1 MYLQCHSSFSFQYG
15 SIPPDRLAEFA
26 ASCAPE
32 RLALTDINCMAAHAE
47 FAKACDRLGAAY
59 LLGVDFRYKN
69 RLQYILIAR
78 NEAGYAFI
86 NAHLSERNAEAA
98 YPGAPDLYPDF
109 PDSVFALYPPDT
121 MPVKAPN
128 HVFMMVRPVDLKH
141 RFSWHRRIPEHRW
154 VACPT
159 LTFEHPR
166 MFGFHRILRAI
177 GENELLDRLSADKLS
192 DPDDYIRS
200 PQAVEKL
207 YEAMPETIHR
217 ARAITDAC
225 EFRLDFTRNRTLRFF
240 YGSDTEDAR
249 ALRQLTE
256 IGKRKR
262 YGDTPPPEAEARIEK
277 ELRVIAE
284 LNFQAYYLLTHD
296 MIRFA
301 AEQGSRHVGRGS
313 GANSIVAYCLGITDV
328 DPISLDLYFERF
340 LNASRNSPPDF
351 DIDFSWKDR
360 DAIIRYIL
368 NRYNTKGM
376 KASQLSATVRYKHR
390 AVLRELGKIFGM
402 PKRDID
408 KFTGRLPQQ
417 YFSTLEPLIQT
428 PASAEDISGS
438 PLYNRIIRISAYLH
452 KLPSHLSIHAGG
464 ILIASDSLYLSTA
477 TFVPPKGFPVAQI
490 DMFAADDLQLH
501 KLDILSQR
509 GLGHITDT
517 LSLIAHTKGP
527 AEAQAAKAVIDHT
540 GSIVDNPEAR
550 KLLKTGDTIGCFY
563 IESPAMRS
571 LILKLRCDNFRA
583 LTAASS
589 VIRPGVGHSG
599 MMRAFIARFRGDE
612 PVQCLHPI
620 LTHLLKETFGVMI
633 YQEDVLKV
641 AHHFGGLS
649 LEQADILRRG
659 MSGKLRSVEVL
670 RTLKDAFLQS
680 CTRRG
685 IDEAVTNEVWR
696 QMESFSGYTFPKA
709 HSASFAVE
717 SFQDLYLKHTYPL
730 EFMTAVINNFG
741 GFYSTAFYLEEAKRL
756 GAVVLIPCVNQSEYL
771 STLQGNTIRL
781 GFIHVAQLEKDMITG
796 LLHNRKLYGPFA
808 GVHDFLQR
816 VSCGQEQVRHL
827 IRLGCFD
834 FTGRPRASML
844 WEARMSKAAV
854 VAGGPGIFGVQQPD
868 EPEFPLA
875 HWSLIQI
882 LHIEIEYLGF
892 PVTDSL
898 FTLIAPLQ
906 EHRISSIHMRQHAG
920 QYVCMVGC
928 ICSRKPI
935 RTRNGKLMQFLT
947 FRDPEGV
954 WDGVLFPKLNMN
966 TELRNEGPWILHGR
980 IALDF
985 DVPVLDIQQVQL
997 AERLP
1002 LT

>member
-15 SIPPDRLAEFA
+15 SIPPDRLAEIA
-26 ASCAPE
+26 LSLAPG
-32 RLALTDINCMAAHAE
+32 RIALTDINSMAAHAE
-47 FAKACDRLGAAY
+47 FAKACDRLNVPY
-59 LLGVDFRYKN
+59 ILGVEFRYKHH
-69 RLQYILIAR
+69 LQYILLAR
-78 NEAGYAFI
+78 NEDGYAYI
-86 NAHLSERNAEAA
+86 NRHLSERNAGIADPQLAE
-98 YPGAPDLYPDF
+98 LYTDF
-109 PDSVFALYPPDT
+109 PDSVFALFPPEC
-121 MPVKAPN
+121 MPITSSE
-128 HVFMMVRPVDLKH
+128 HIYMMVRPSDLK
-141 RFSWHRRIPEHRW
+141 RRYSWHRRISPQRW

-159 LTFEHPR
+159 LSFEHAK

-177 GENELLDRLSADKLS
+177 GENELLDRISDDKLG
-192 DPDDYIRS
+192 DPDDYVRT
-200 PQAVEKL
+200 PQQASQL
-207 YEAMPETIHR
+207 YEAIPDAVNR
-217 ARAITDAC
+217 ACAIAAECD
-225 EFRLDFTRNRTLRFF
+225 FKLDFTRNRTLRIFHN
-240 YGSDTEDAR
+240 SEIEDAL
-249 ALRQLTE
+249 ALRQLTND
-256 IGKRKR
+256 GKYRR
-262 YGDTPPPEAEARIEK
+262 YGDKPPAEAEARIEN
-277 ELRVIAE
+277 ELRVIAQ
-284 LNFQAYYLLTHD
+284 LKFQAYFLLTHD

-301 AEQGSRHVGRGS
+301 TAQGFRHVGRGS

-360 DAIIRYIL
+360 DAVIQYVL
-368 NRYNTKGM
+368 KRYNRKGIS
-376 KASQLSATVRYKHR
+376 ASQLAATVRYKQR
-390 AVLRELGKIFGM
+390 AVIRELGKIFGM

-408 KFTGRLPQQ
+408 KITGRLPQQ

-428 PASAEDISGS
+428 PTQVEDISQN
-438 PLYNRIIRISAYLH
+438 PVYNRILKISAYLH

-464 ILIASDSLYLSTA
+464 ILIASDCLYKSTA
-477 TFVPPKGFPVAQI
+477 TFIPPKGFPVAQI

-517 LSLIAHTKGP
+517 LLCIGHTRGE
-527 AEAQAAKAVIDHT
+527 AEAETARAIIANTAA
-540 GSIVDNPEAR
+540 IVEHPRAR
-550 KLLKTGDTIGCFY
+550 ILLKTGNTIGCFY

-571 LILKLRCDNFRA
+571 LIRKLRCDDFRA

-599 MMRAFIARFRGDE
+599 MMRAFIARFRGEE
-612 PVQCLHPI
+612 PVHCLHPI
-620 LTHLLKETFGVMI
+620 LTQLLKETFGVMI

-659 MSGKLRSVEVL
+659 MSGKLRSIEVI
-670 RTLKDAFLQS
+670 RTLKDAFFMS
-680 CTRRG
+680 CAKRG
-685 IDEAVTNEVWR
+685 IDSTVTTEVWR

-717 SFQDLYLKHTYPL
+717 SFQDLYLKDAYPL

-756 GAVVLIPCVNQSEYL
+756 GAEVLLPCINESEHL
-771 STLQGNTIRL
+771 SRLDGNAIRL
-781 GFIHVAQLEKDMITG
+781 GFIHVAQLEKDMIFA
-796 LLHNRKLYGPFA
+796 LLQNRKKYGAFV

-834 FTGRPRASML
+834 FTGRPRAAML
-844 WEARMSKAAV
+844 WEGRMSKAAV
-854 VAGGPGIFGVQQPD
+854 VTGGPSIFAVLQPD
-868 EPEFPLA
+868 APAFPLS
-875 HWSLIQI
+875 HWSLTQR

-892 PVTDSL
+892 PVSDSI
-898 FTLIAPLQ
+898 FRLIEPLPDYRVASLQ
-906 EHRISSIHMRQHAG
+906 MHLHVGKYI
-920 QYVCMVGC
+920 CMVGY
-928 ICSRKPI
+928 ICARKPI

-954 WDGVLFPKLNMN
+954 WDGVIFPQRNLNN
-966 TELRNEGPWILHGR
+966 ELRNEGPWILHGR
-980 IALDF
+980 ITLDF
-985 DVPVLDIQQVQL
+985 EIPVLDIQQVKL
-997 AERLP
+997 AQRISD
-1002 LT
+1002 T